1 MLQWGVDSSVGYN
14 TDLQSTGHEFKSG
27 LVPPGL
33 LSLEI
38 DEYSLGCHQT
48 QCLMSMVVSEK
59 NRMVY
64 SGVGA

>member
-27 LVPPGL
+27 LVPSGL

-48 QCLMSMVVSEK
+48 QCLMSMDKTEK
-59 NRMVY
+59 RKVY
-64 SGVGA
+64 SGVGD